1 MGYDFFLPGPG
12 FQHNKLKIRI
22 LHEGSPQRTGH
33 HLTFVCLPKFLVFGF
48 NLKRKG
54 FRRHCDHLRQG
65 LPRFSV
71 KNWYQWQQHC
81 NSEIYRSRQGTV
93 RVEPHSTVMNALL
106 LVPHQQWSLQHH
118 SQHEYFRSQHPGCK
132 FSFFFYYFYQEPTWY
147 LRLWFSLVSHY
158 YVFCIYFLV
167 FYECTKN
174 IMFMFA
180 SSLLEDGQIVMR
192 LNFL

>member
-1 MGYDFFLPGPG
+1 MSGRKIKGWKHILFTLICSSPLPTWSKDISHQPLWASSLD
-12 FQHNKLKIRI
+12 Q
-22 LHEGSPQRTGH
+22 GSNTTNWKYGSYMRTGH

-106 LVPHQQWSLQHH
+106 LVPHKQWSLQHH
-118 SQHEYFRSQHPGCK
+118 SQHEYFRSQHSGCK
-132 FSFFFYYFYQEPTWY
+132 FSFFLIIFIKSRLDIWDCGS
-147 LRLWFSLVSHY
+147 LWFP
-158 YVFCIYFLV
+158 
-167 FYECTKN
+167 T
-174 IMFMFA
+174 IMFSA
-180 SSLLEDGQIVMR
+180 YIS
-192 LNFL
+192 